1 MIKDIGMKI
10 ISGKFSLTKISFPIK
25 GMVPRTSLETATY
38 GSCLFPLYLGL
49 ACRTLDTLE
58 KMKFSITALLAPN
71 YYMNMFLKP
80 LNPVIGETFQASY
93 SDGT

>member
-10 ISGKFSLTKISFPIK
+10 LQGNFSLTKISFPVR

-38 GSCLFPLYLGL
+38 GSTRCYDAGCLFPLYMGL
-49 ACRTLDTLE
+49 ASRTLDPLE
-58 KMKFSITALLAPN
+58 KMKLCVTALIAPN

-80 LNPVIGETFQASY
+80 LNPVIG
-93 SDGT
+93 